1 MEDNNKSS
9 KITIGDCAE
18 FSDTRK
24 KNRIHPAVEGASSLV
39 TFKII
44 ISLFLR

>member
-1 MEDNNKSS
+1 MPDKMLKRKFLFDIMEDNNKSS

-24 KNRIHPAVEGASSLV
+24 N
-39 TFKII
+39 KIEYTR
-44 ISLFLR
+44 L